1 MLHDKRDI
9 SVLSHI
15 IEYCERIAA
24 MKTRFGDS
32 LQAFRND
39 PEYQLAASMCVLQI
53 GELAKH
59 LSREATESISS
70 IPWSQIKGMRNFF
83 AHNYGAM
90 DVEQTWETI
99 DKEIPVLH
107 QTCVSAVTNS
117 FRYQEITQAEL
128 TKLSECGIQFE
139 ARKKSDNAFIIKF
152 LTRDSE
158 LLDEALNK
166 IRKNAR

>member
-70 IPWSQIKGMRNFF
+70 IPWPQIKGMRNFF
-83 AHNYGAM
+83 AHNYGSM
-90 DVEQTWETI
+90 DYERIWQTVIT
-99 DKEIPVLH
+99 DIPILKKYCKD
-107 QTCVSAVTNS
+107 QIFNGD
-117 FRYQEITQAEL
+117 ITEL
-128 TKLSECGIQFE
+128 ESPIQ
-139 ARKKSDNAFIIKF
+139 SM
-152 LTRDSE
+152 
-158 LLDEALNK
+158 
-166 IRKNAR
+166 